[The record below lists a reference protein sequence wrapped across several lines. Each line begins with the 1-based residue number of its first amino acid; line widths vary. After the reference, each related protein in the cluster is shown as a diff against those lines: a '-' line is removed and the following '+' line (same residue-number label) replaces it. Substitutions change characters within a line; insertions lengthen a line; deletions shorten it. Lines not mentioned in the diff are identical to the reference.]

1 MAFTTNTANFGSGD
15 IATEQAQLTRQQQ
28 LAQAL
33 AQQAQAPLQS
43 QPTPPGGYAIPIG
56 KGEVWGKIGQAL
68 ASAYATK
75 ATADKE
81 KDFNQNKQAKIA
93 EALGNYDKLRTGT
106 PEQDVNIYG
115 TDPNQPTQGTMPA
128 VAPNP
133 RGASLGLISSGVPE
147 LQQFGMQSFLAQ
159 KGPESLFDKIAPKDY
174 TPQSVQKFV
183 QTQNPADLVAVR
195 KQEFLNTGGG
205 HVAVDPY
212 ASTPGQVIQNTGSP
226 AKDLLIQDA
235 QGNWVANTPLVAVK
249 KDIAKS
255 GATNVQVKTDVK
267 TGESLASQVGP
278 MMKESTLAA
287 EGAVKQAQAA
297 DQILGALSGPAYT
310 GPGANVRLKGAQI
323 ADTLGVGG
331 KDTAE
336 KIANTRTALQNL
348 SQLTLQGRQQM
359 RGQGAIT
366 EGESALAQ
374 RAVSGDIDLT
384 ANEIKQLAN
393 AAKRAAAFQY
403 QEHQRKLQV
412 MQNNPNLSGIAPFY
426 QGPAMQ
432 DSAPAQQPVQAP
444 QAPAKRLVYD
454 PATGSFR

>member
-1 MAFTTNTANFGSGD
+1 MAFTTNTASFGSGD

-33 AQQAQAPLQS
+33 AQQAQAPLQA
-43 QPTPPGGYAIPIG
+43 QPTPAGGLAVPIS
-56 KGEVWGKIGQAL
+56 KGEIWGKIGQAL
-68 ASAYATK
+68 ASAYVTK

-81 KDFNQNKQAKIA
+81 KDFNQSKQAAIA
-93 EALGNYDKLRTGT
+93 DALGKYDEMRAGKAAQPVDIFGT
-106 PEQDVNIYG
+106 NPD
-115 TDPNQPTQGTMPA
+115 QPTQETMPA
-128 VAPNP
+128 VPANP
-133 RGASLGLISSGVPE
+133 RGASLGLINSGVPE
-147 LQQFGMQSFLAQ
+147 LQQLGIKSFLDQ
-159 KGPESLFDKIAPKDY
+159 KGPESMFGKIEPKDY
-174 TPQSVQKFV
+174 TPDSVTKFSK
-183 QTQNPADLVAVR
+183 TQNYADLRPRNKV
-195 KQEFLNTGGG
+195 EFVDGQ
-205 HVAVDPY
+205 AVDPY
-212 ASTPGQVIQNTGSP
+212 QTAPGTVVEKRP
-226 AKDLLIQDA
+226 DMAKDLLIKDA
-235 QGNWVANTPLVAVK
+235 NGNWVPNTALVGIK
-249 KDIAKS
+249 KEIGKA

-432 DSAPAQQPVQAP
+432 DSAPVPQPAQAS

-454 PATGSFR
+454 PATGGFR

>member
-1 MAFTTNTANFGSGD
+1 MAFTTNTASFGSGD

-33 AQQAQAPLQS
+33 AQQAQAPLQA
-43 QPTPPGGYAIPIG
+43 QPTPAGGLAVPIS
-56 KGEVWGKIGQAL
+56 KGEIWGKIGQAL
-68 ASAYATK
+68 ASAYVTK

-81 KDFNQNKQAKIA
+81 KDFNQSKQAKIA
-93 EALGNYDKLRTGT
+93 DALGKYDEMRAGKAAQPVDIFGT
-106 PEQDVNIYG
+106 TPD
-115 TDPNQPTQGTMPA
+115 QPTQGTMPA
-128 VAPNP
+128 IPANP
-133 RGASLGLISSGVPE
+133 RGAALGLIGSGVPE
-147 LQQFGMQSFLAQ
+147 LQQFGMQSFL
-159 KGPESLFDKIAPKDY
+159 KDNTNKFGT
-174 TPQSVQKFV
+174 TPQYDQNGNAFLLSETGEIKPLPGISARNDLINVDGQLVDKHTGKKLGDPIQKRA
-183 QTQNPADLVAVR
+183 NPA
-195 KQEFLNTGGG
+195 T
-205 HVAVDPY
+205 
-212 ASTPGQVIQNTGSP
+212 
-226 AKDLLIQDA
+226 DLLIQDEN
-235 QGNWVANTPLVAVK
+235 GNWIANTQLADLK
-249 KDIAKS
+249 KSISKA

-287 EGAVKQAQAA
+287 EAAVKQAQAA
-297 DQILGALSGPAYT
+297 DHILGALSGPAYT

-331 KDTAE
+331 KDTTE

-432 DSAPAQQPVQAP
+432 DSAPVPQPVQAP